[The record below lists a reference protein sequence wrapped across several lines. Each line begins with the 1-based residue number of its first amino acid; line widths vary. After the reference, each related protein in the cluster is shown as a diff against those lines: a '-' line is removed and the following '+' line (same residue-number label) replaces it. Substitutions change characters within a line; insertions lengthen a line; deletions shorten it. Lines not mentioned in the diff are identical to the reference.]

1 METATQPPAPEQD
14 FGSPEER
21 TEPRYPAKAGVKVN
35 VQAPPDIVT
44 EDAMVS
50 DISFRGLGLLV
61 DSYMEPGTRVI
72 VHMGTQ
78 RLETEVRHCTRE
90 EQRYRV
96 GIVVHR
102 AMEKQQQPRR
112 DWDSLLGGSRRQT
125 RVA

>member
-1 METATQPPAPEQD
+1 MSTATHSLTTETSEQ
-14 FGSPEER
+14 ER
-21 TEPRYPAKAGVKVN
+21 REPRYPAKPGVRVN

-44 EDAMVS
+44 EEAQVS

-61 DSYMEPGTRVI
+61 ENYVEPGTRVI

-90 EQRYRV
+90 ERHYRV

-102 AMEKQQQPRR
+102 AADKHLFKSAH
-112 DWDSLLGGSRRQT
+112 DWASLLGGNRRQ
-125 RVA
+125 A